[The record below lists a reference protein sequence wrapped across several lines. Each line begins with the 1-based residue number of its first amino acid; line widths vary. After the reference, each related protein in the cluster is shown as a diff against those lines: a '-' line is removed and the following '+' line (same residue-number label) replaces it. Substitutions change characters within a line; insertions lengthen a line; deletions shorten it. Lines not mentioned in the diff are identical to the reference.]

1 MSEGGAIIII
11 PLISILSPKVM
22 KLEDL
27 LDRVR
32 AENAKLQKQAE
43 HDAGELLRL
52 AERSQQ
58 QELDLTIVQEKHRT
72 CQREVAGRDQTILRL
87 QADLDTAQ
95 QRYQGTMEEVSGG
108 NDIKTGL

>member
-1 MSEGGAIIII
+1 
-11 PLISILSPKVM
+11 M

-32 AENAKLQKQAE
+32 AESSKLQKQAE

-58 QELDLTIVQEKHRT
+58 QELDLAIVQEKHRT
-72 CQREVAGRDQTILRL
+72 CQREVGSRDQTILRL

-95 QRYQGTMEEVSGG
+95 QQYQGSLEEVCGSLF
-108 NDIKTGL
+108 IPFRRAA